1 MFQGKVA
8 LCVLIL
14 KTVFQIE
21 AELTK
26 ERARHLI
33 EFQEQALLFKEEARL
48 ELDIEKEKHQEVIQ
62 KYQQEQED
70 LQKKVCSPLSM
81 PQSGD
86 RTSCSQACLPFS
98 SLIVRSWLPYLRS
111 AHTDSGSEKILEA
124 NYKSTRPSSECI
136 CFLLTTPHN

>member
-1 MFQGKVA
+1 MYWMCLFQGKVA

-33 EFQEQALLFKEEARL
+33 EFQEQALLFKEEAKL

-70 LQKKVCSPLSM
+70 LQKKVCHHCLCSSPGIINLVF
-81 PQSGD
+81 PSG
-86 RTSCSQACLPFS
+86 
-98 SLIVRSWLPYLRS
+98 I
-111 AHTDSGSEKILEA
+111 
-124 NYKSTRPSSECI
+124 PS
-136 CFLLTTPHN
+136 FL